1 MNQLLIPWT
10 SPKPSAPHKRSNS
23 FSYKVLPSLTEFPK
37 FAFTKPEIGSDEEND
52 PPARDNPF
60 DIFSKKILFDSIKT
74 KGQQELFQE
83 IMEKFLRDKPTPP
96 LFFETPGI
104 SSIPGTSISPPT
116 HGQSKRLDQTNP
128 SICSITDPS
137 HPSHPPGLTKS
148 HPPGMT
154 PLIFQTCG
162 PVSPTM
168 PLKLKKNSVGKI
180 APQESEKETAQRL
193 NSKRIRTSIKVGKSG
208 KIKKNV
214 NFEKLNT
221 EYRDRE
227 GPNLVKFKKVVN
239 SMVFE
244 DKFMDLVR
252 EKLKSELED
261 VEKLKE
267 VKSIAYFGNMND
279 RNRLHGCIAH
289 EIMRSKF
296 KNEKYDKFS
305 RLFKISDKYI
315 D

>member
-1 MNQLLIPWT
+1 M
-10 SPKPSAPHKRSNS
+10 
-23 FSYKVLPSLTEFPK
+23 
-37 FAFTKPEIGSDEEND
+37 
-52 PPARDNPF
+52 
-60 DIFSKKILFDSIKT
+60 
-74 KGQQELFQE
+74 
-83 IMEKFLRDKPTPP
+83 
-96 LFFETPGI
+96 
-104 SSIPGTSISPPT
+104 
-116 HGQSKRLDQTNP
+116 
-128 SICSITDPS
+128 
-137 HPSHPPGLTKS
+137 
-148 HPPGMT
+148 
-154 PLIFQTCG
+154 
-162 PVSPTM
+162 
-168 PLKLKKNSVGKI
+168 
-180 APQESEKETAQRL
+180 
-193 NSKRIRTSIKVGKSG
+193 
-208 KIKKNV
+208 